1 MVKDRVEKLLQSVCV
16 CVMVKDRVEILRWGS
31 EGGWQVALLGQL

>member
-1 MVKDRVEKLLQSVCV
+1 MLLQCVCVCVCV
-16 CVMVKDRVEILRWGS
+16 CVMVKDRMEILRWGS